1 MRTDMSVSE
10 KFARG
15 LNVWKL
21 AGAFAAN
28 AVVAAAILM
37 SAAPAHAFPWDTDMF
52 AGPEVQP
59 LEMAPRVTPDGILPI
74 DGIHYNVHYGQP
86 KGMPNVEA
94 IPPMKLELMTVK
106 MHNPLQPTNQNLVH
120 GKALFSTTCAP
131 CHGLTGKGDGS
142 VVHLLQH
149 KPANLMTGVSKN
161 LPDGYIFGYIRNGGI
176 WMPSYGD
183 AMSAT
188 ERWQVV
194 LYVRSMQQ
202 KYGETEARA
211 GGAQAASTQAVAP
224 PPNLETPEALRAAE
238 LQPGAAQAGT
248 TAGLGSG
255 AQSLDQPA
263 APAP

>member
-1 MRTDMSVSE
+1 MRTEMTVSE
-10 KFARG
+10 KFLCRQNRWNLVGVFA
-15 LNVWKL
+15 
-21 AGAFAAN
+21 AGVFALLAFA
-28 AVVAAAILM
+28 M
-37 SAAPAHAFPWDTDMF
+37 SAAPAHAFPWDIDMF
-52 AGPEVQP
+52 VGPEVQP
-59 LEMAPRVTPDGILPI
+59 LEIAPRVVPDGILPV

-86 KGMPNVEA
+86 KGMPSLEA

-106 MHNPLQPTNQNLVH
+106 MHNPLQPTSNNLAH
-120 GKALFSTTCAP
+120 GKALFETTCAP
-131 CHGLTGKGDGS
+131 CHGVNGRGDGS

-176 WMPSYGD
+176 WMPSYND

-202 KYGETEARA
+202 KYGQTEASAA
-211 GGAQAASTQAVAP
+211 GSQTVTP
-224 PPNLETPEALRAAE
+224 PPNPETPEALRAAE
-238 LQPGAAQAGT
+238 HQPGAPQAGT

-263 APAP
+263 PTTAPAP

>member
-1 MRTDMSVSE
+1 MSVSE
-10 KFARG
+10 KFLCR
-15 LNVWKL
+15 LNRWNLVGVFV
-21 AGAFAAN
+21 AGAFAL
-28 AVVAAAILM
+28 VAAML
-37 SAAPAHAFPWDTDMF
+37 SAATAHAFPWDTDMF
-52 AGPEVQP
+52 VGPEVQP
-59 LEMAPRVTPDGILPI
+59 LEIAPRVVPDGILPV

-86 KGMPNVEA
+86 KGMPSVQA

-106 MHNPLQPTNQNLVH
+106 MHNPLQPTNDNLAH
-120 GKALFSTTCAP
+120 GKALFETTCAP
-131 CHGLTGKGDGS
+131 CHGVTGRGDGS

-176 WMPSYGD
+176 WMPSYDD

-194 LYVRSMQQ
+194 LYVRSMQR
-202 KYGETEARA
+202 KYGETEASAA
-211 GGAQAASTQAVAP
+211 GTQPPSTQAVTP

-238 LQPGAAQAGT
+238 HQPGAAQAGT

-263 APAP
+263 AATAPAP